1 MICVRCFE
9 VTAARV
15 AKAPDGSNAWEVYYC
30 QRCNFS
36 WRSTEEP
43 EVIDPEK
50 REAYFQLKGVD
61 LDTLLHPVP
70 IPPLKP
76 GIKP

>member
-1 MICVRCFE
+1 MMCVRCYE
-9 VTAARV
+9 NTAARV
-15 AKAPDGSNAWEVYYC
+15 ATAPDGSNAWEIYYC
-30 QRCNFS
+30 ERCNFS

-50 REAYFQLKGVD
+50 REPYFQLKDVD
-61 LDTLLHPVP
+61 LTQLMCPVP

-76 GIKP
+76 GIKA